1 MLRGLGHEQSPELS
15 QMWAGLAL
23 LQMCELNSATGA
35 AAGRDLGRW
44 LGKEI
49 SRGIGIT
56 VSSARPGGD
65 IGVTVGS
72 KSFLIFH
79 S

>member
-35 AAGRDLGRW
+35 AAGRDLGRVAGEGDFQGDW
-44 LGKEI
+44 DHCEQCRAR
-49 SRGIGIT
+49 RGHWG
-56 VSSARPGGD
+56 
-65 IGVTVGS
+65 
-72 KSFLIFH
+72 H
-79 S
+79 SGQ